1 VDLGGA
7 RPYTRSVAF
16 RDRLLATIRA
26 ARPVLEEPGVL
37 VVGSEVP
44 NLLEPGA
51 AATLVVSLD
60 LDVGV
65 PVGRHGDVK
74 KRLGELADFRP
85 SAEEPSV
92 WTPRS
97 PDLLEVNFVG
107 MDPVQDPAEA
117 YVLEDDQLP
126 LLVFG
131 ALSLVSPGAV
141 IELAGTRVRLPR
153 PAGLLLEKL
162 VTDRTGEKGER
173 DLLVALGLLMTARP
187 ADLDELEAAHLRLR
201 PELRHA
207 VRSNLT
213 ILSLMEPRPQMPD
226 PRPRRADVA
235 ALLRRLEAADRELA

>member
-1 VDLGGA
+1 MV
-7 RPYTRSVAF
+7 VVF

-26 ARPVLEEPGVL
+26 ARPVLEAPGVL

-44 NLLEPGA
+44 NLFEPGA
-51 AATLVVSLD
+51 AATLVVSQD

-65 PVGRHGDVK
+65 PVERHAGVK
-74 KRLGELADFRP
+74 QRLPELRDFRP
-85 SAEEPSV
+85 SADEPSI

-107 MDPVQDPAEA
+107 MDARQDPTDA
-117 YVLEDDQLP
+117 YVMEDDQLP

-131 ALSLVSPGAV
+131 ALSLVSPGV
-141 IELAGTRVRLPR
+141 EIELAGTRVCLPR

-173 DLLVALGLLMTARP
+173 DLLVALALLTTAAAP
-187 ADLDELEAAHLRLR
+187 DLDELEETYRRLR
-201 PELRHA
+201 SELRHA

-213 ILSLMEPRPQMPD
+213 LLSLIEPRPGMPD
-226 PRPRRADVA
+226 PRPRRADVS
-235 ALLRRLEAADRELA
+235 ALLRRLEAGEPDL